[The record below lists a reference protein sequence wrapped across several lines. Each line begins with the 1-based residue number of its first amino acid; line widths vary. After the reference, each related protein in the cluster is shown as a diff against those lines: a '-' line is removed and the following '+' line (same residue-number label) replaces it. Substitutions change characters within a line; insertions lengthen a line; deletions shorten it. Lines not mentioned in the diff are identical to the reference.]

1 MHLLLSTDE
10 IKKLSY
16 LCWDDAYIK
25 HLQLESHTYFRVQ
38 MLPSAPKKKKKQSSH
53 GGSHASFPY
62 SPQNYMEFSLEA
74 FKLGSISVTY
84 VLSTT

>member
-38 MLPSAPKKKKKQSSH
+38 MLPSAPKKKKSSH
-53 GGSHASFPY
+53 LTGEAMLASHTLLKTIW
-62 SPQNYMEFSLEA
+62 SLA
-74 FKLGSISVTY
+74 WRL
-84 VLSTT
+84 LSLVQLV